1 MNISRIESVLYG
13 SEDLEAGIRFY
24 EDWGL
29 ACISR
34 GVYGAD
40 FALPSGQMIF
50 VRRKDDPA
58 LPAAIEP
65 GSTAREITWGVD
77 DATSLAEISA
87 ELSRD
92 RDIVTDTDGGI
103 HTVDPNQTA
112 IAFRVARPKLSPATP
127 RLSPLGGATPPV
139 SPARLAHV
147 VFTVTKEM
155 GRPTSDFYVDRL
167 GFRISDRVLDNG
179 DFLRAPGAQDHH
191 NLFIQ
196 HRVNKLTFNHAAFE
210 MDNFDDVMRAGQYVH
225 DRGWATAIEPGSHF
239 VSAQRYWYFKNPCGG
254 EAEYYSTDRIV
265 DDSWQTR
272 VWETAPRVP
281 TSL

>member
-13 SEDLEAGIRFY
+13 AEDLEAGIRFY

-77 DATSLAEISA
+77 NATSLAEISA

-92 RDIVTDTDGGI
+92 RDIVTDAEGGI

-112 IAFRVARPKLSPATP
+112 IAFRVARPKLSPGTP
-127 RLSPLGGATPPV
+127 RLNPLGGATPPV

-147 VFTVTKEM
+147 VFTVTKDM

-179 DFLRAPGAQDHH
+179 DFLRASGAQDHH